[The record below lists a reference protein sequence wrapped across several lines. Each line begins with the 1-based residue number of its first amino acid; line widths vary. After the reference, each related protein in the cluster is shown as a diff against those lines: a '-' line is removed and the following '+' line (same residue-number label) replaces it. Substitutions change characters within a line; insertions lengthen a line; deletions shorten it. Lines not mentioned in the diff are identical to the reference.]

1 MSSDELIIIGV
12 ITGKH
17 GLKGLLKIKWF
28 TDNSKGLE
36 LYNPVHLINGNT
48 HILKVMFEN
57 KGQAICSLDGI
68 NNPQEVDLLK
78 GQKIYVK
85 RSGFPGL
92 DDNEFY
98 QVDLVGCIVEN
109 IEGKYIGEV
118 TAVYDYGSAPLIEIA
133 KELMIFNNDN
143 FPYVNIKEK
152 KIIMNDESFG
162 ENNDKK

>member
-85 RSGFPGL
+85 RSGFPSL

-98 QVDLVGCIVEN
+98 QVDLVGCKVEN

-118 TAVYDYGSAPLIEIA
+118 TAVYDYGSAPLIEIEE
-133 KELMIFNNDN
+133 ELMIFNNDN

>member
-36 LYNPVHLINGNT
+36 LYNPVHLINGST

-98 QVDLVGCIVEN
+98 QVDLVGCKVEN

-118 TAVYDYGSAPLIEIA
+118 TAVYDYGSAPLIEIEE
-133 KELMIFNNDN
+133 ELMIFNNDN

>member
-36 LYNPVHLINGNT
+36 LYNPVHFINGNT

-98 QVDLVGCIVEN
+98 QVDLVGCKVEN

-118 TAVYDYGSAPLIEIA
+118 KAVYDYGSAPLIEIEE
-133 KELMIFNNDN
+133 ELMIFNNDN